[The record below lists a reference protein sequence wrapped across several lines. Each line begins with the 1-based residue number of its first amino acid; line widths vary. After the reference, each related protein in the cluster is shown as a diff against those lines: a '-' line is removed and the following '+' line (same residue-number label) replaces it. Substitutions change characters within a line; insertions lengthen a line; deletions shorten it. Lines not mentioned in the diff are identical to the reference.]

1 MSAPKPRV
9 IEIDEWR
16 KDRTQVQSSA
26 KALLS
31 FFESKSLT
39 RKPRNPFER
48 RWLEARG
55 AGSKFKEAPSAKG
68 EKRYDIEAF
77 ADYKLEDI
85 GGDKFRITIEG
96 SRRYKWLF
104 AAKIGA
110 LETTEH
116 DRSAWVDDEH

>member
-1 MSAPKPRV
+1 MAARV
-9 IEIDEWR
+9 IDLEQWR
-16 KDRTQVQSSA
+16 KSRTTVQSSS

-31 FFESKSLT
+31 FFDLKSLK

-55 AGSKFKEAPSAKG
+55 AGSKFAEAPSAKG

-77 ADYKLEDI
+77 ATYKLEDV

-96 SRRYKWLF
+96 SRRYKMLF
-104 AAKIGA
+104 AAKIGG
-110 LETTEH
+110 LEISENE
-116 DRSAWVDDEH
+116 RAAWVDDEH